1 MINEFINE
9 DGAPA
14 PAPAPGDSSSSNF
27 SGTTSADIKYL
38 PSGFSPIQKRMKAM
52 AQKKH
57 QWDIEVLEETDD
69 YKVNFES
76 EMSVIVPKTHW
87 DQFKKDARLTFK
99 GGKYV
104 LESRNGKIEENRVD
118 LAWTIAED
126 TPNEIKAT
134 LKEAE
139 VTFRNLL
146 LKNNLP
152 LFESELL
159 SWRKLFGALGYF
171 KNDTAILQ
179 ASKFDSTLNVF
190 KKKVFEEFEDDL
202 GGLQMF
208 IVQLQEGNLN
218 KIKFFDQY
226 KYVLSERVY
235 SKIGKFGFAYEILLD
250 KNFRISE
257 SVLTDKSQV
266 LLEASGNK
274 EFAFQNR
281 LILPMKGLFG
291 FRGMKEL
298 RILAEEVQE
307 KEDKESNLE
316 E

>member
-1 MINEFINE
+1 MFNLNE
-9 DGAPA
+9 DGMGAAAPA
-14 PAPAPGDSSSSNF
+14 PSDPGSGNF

-57 QWDIEVLEETDD
+57 QWNIEVLEETDD
-69 YKVNFES
+69 YKVNFEG

-87 DQFKKDARLTFK
+87 DQFKKEARMTFRD
-99 GGKYV
+99 GKYV
-104 LESRNGKIEENRVD
+104 LESRNGKVEENKVD
-118 LAWTIAED
+118 LAWTISED

-134 LKEAE
+134 LKETE
-139 VTFRNLL
+139 KVFRDLL

-159 SWRKLFGALGYF
+159 SWRNLFGALGYF
-171 KNDTAILQ
+171 KNDTSILQ
-179 ASKFDSTLNVF
+179 ASKFDSTLNAF

-202 GGLQMF
+202 GGLQ
-208 IVQLQEGNLN
+208 ILLGQLQEGNLN

-235 SKIGKFGFAYEILLD
+235 SKVGRIGFAYEILLD

-257 SVLTDKSQV
+257 SVITDKGKM
-266 LLEASGNK
+266 LLEASGNSN
-274 EFAFQNR
+274 FCFQNR
-281 LILPMKGLFG
+281 LILPMRGLFG
-291 FRGMKEL
+291 FKGIKEL
-298 RILAEEVQE
+298 RILAEECN
-307 KEDKESNLE
+307 ESNDNLSSDKQS
-316 E
+316 